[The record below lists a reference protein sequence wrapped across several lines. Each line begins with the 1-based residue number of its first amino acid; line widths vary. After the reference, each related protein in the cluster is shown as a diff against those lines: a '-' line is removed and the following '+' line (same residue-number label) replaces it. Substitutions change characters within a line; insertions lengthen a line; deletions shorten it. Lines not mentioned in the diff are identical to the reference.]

1 MDLDVNSGE
10 IISECLKQHGRGEL
24 FARTDG
30 LQFEAQRAEARRL
43 YLEAHPDTESTH
55 REAILNAA
63 ITPGMT
69 RNEVIAAWGLLEEDT
84 RTSFGHVTDDR
95 WIAFAYFTG
104 IEVGTNYALYFRDQ
118 TLMGVRE
125 TDELVPPH
133 EREIDMRI
141 AEESGTFYFYDGN
154 DGELRGSNVD
164 QFHMDWDTAHLH
176 LYTVELITRSSR
188 YRIET
193 HLEAN
198 GALGKYEAEL
208 NRLGYTVEKAPDEV
222 RFQLALRL
230 LPYPQPPRGA
240 QSEGPTVPPDSDNWR
255 VLPGS
260 D

>member
-1 MDLDVNSGE
+1 MDIDINSGE
-10 IISECLKQHGRGEL
+10 IISECLKQYGRGEL

-30 LQFEAQRAEARRL
+30 LQFEAQRAEARRA
-43 YLEAHPDTESTH
+43 YLEAHPETDPQH

-84 RTSFGHVTDDR
+84 RTSFGHVTEDSR
-95 WIAFAYFTG
+95 VAFAYFTG
-104 IEVGTNYALYFRDQ
+104 IEVGTNYALYFREE

-125 TDELVPPH
+125 TDERVPPH
-133 EREIDMRI
+133 EREIDMRV
-141 AEESGTFYFYDGN
+141 AEEGGTFYFYDGN

-198 GALGKYEAEL
+198 GALGKYESEL
-208 NRLGYTVEKAPDEV
+208 NRLGYTLAKAPDEV

-230 LPYPQPPRGA
+230 LPYPQPQRGT

-255 VLPGS
+255 VLPSS